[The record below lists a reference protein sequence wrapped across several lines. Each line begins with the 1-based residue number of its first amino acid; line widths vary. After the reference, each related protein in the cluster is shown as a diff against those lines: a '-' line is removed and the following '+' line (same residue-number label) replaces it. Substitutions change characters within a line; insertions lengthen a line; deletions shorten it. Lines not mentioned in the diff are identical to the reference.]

1 MFENFE
7 RVTTKKVT
15 QFMIT
20 RKLIANIWRTPTGEI
35 LQSKHRHDMQVDS
48 AGNYI
53 DGGIEGYTRRGG
65 DILNEK
71 WENLCVYA
79 DDPHEKIREVFI
91 WKSYGKN
98 FSQPEGVY
106 TLLKDLTDDHIIAI
120 CETQTHLPEYILEMF
135 RNEQTFRKENS
146 NE

>member
-35 LQSKHRHDMQVDS
+35 LQSKHRHDLQVDS

-65 DILNEK
+65 DILNE
-71 WENLCVYA
+71 NGRIFV
-79 DDPHEKIREVFI
+79 
-91 WKSYGKN
+91 
-98 FSQPEGVY
+98 
-106 TLLKDLTDDHIIAI
+106 
-120 CETQTHLPEYILEMF
+120 YILTTLTRRSEKSSSGSPTERTSRSLMGF
-135 RNEQTFRKENS
+135 THC
-146 NE
+146 

>member
-1 MFENFE
+1 MTE
-7 RVTTKKVT
+7 
-15 QFMIT
+15 

-35 LQSKHRHDMQVDS
+35 LQSKHRYDMQVD
-48 AGNYI
+48 AEGNFI
-53 DGGIEGYTRRGG
+53 DGGIEGYIRRGG
-65 DILNEK
+65 DILNGD
-71 WENLCVYA
+71 WENLCVYT

-135 RNEQTFRKENS
+135 RNEQLFRKEQE
-146 NE
+146 NERKVQ

>member
-35 LQSKHRHDMQVDS
+35 LQSKHRHDIQVDS

-71 WENLCVYA
+71 WENLCVYT
-79 DDPHEKIREVFI
+79 DDPHEKIREAFV

-106 TLLKDLTDDHIIAI
+106 TLLKDLTDEHLIAV
-120 CETQTHLPEYILEMF
+120 CETQTHLPDYIMKVF
-135 RNEQTFRKENS
+135 RNEIRFRETRIKE
-146 NE
+146 

>member
-1 MFENFE
+1 MTE
-7 RVTTKKVT
+7 
-15 QFMIT
+15 

-53 DGGIEGYTRRGG
+53 GGGIEGYIRRGG
-65 DILNEK
+65 DILNGD
-71 WENLCVYA
+71 WENLCLYT

-98 FSQPEGVY
+98 FSQSEGVY
-106 TLLKDLTDDHIIAI
+106 TLLKDLADDHLGNIVA
-120 CETQTHLPEYILEMF
+120 TQTHLPEDILEMV
-135 RNEQTFRKENS
+135 RNEQTFRKETNA
-146 NE
+146 NNPRLA

>member
-1 MFENFE
+1 VFENFE

-35 LQSKHRHDMQVDS
+35 LQSKHRHDIQVDS

-71 WENLCVYA
+71 WENLCVYT

-106 TLLKDLTDDHIIAI
+106 TLLKDLTDDHLGNIVA
-120 CETQTHLPEYILEMF
+120 TQTHLPEYILEMF
-135 RNEQTFRKENS
+135 RNEQLFRKENQC
-146 NE
+146 